1 MWIWKNR
8 AEIDVTEWDKYLHY
22 SSSQQIEL
30 SSWYLDIV
38 AQHWGAFYHNASGA
52 RIPVAYHT
60 KWIFIKQVYRPAFI
74 QQMNIISQN
83 TLDVKDRLKL
93 IQTIK
98 QKFPC
103 GQFNSGLTITDSKI
117 RKNYVLSLI
126 SYNQQGV
133 QLFSAHHRKE
143 IVLAS
148 SKNLNIQ
155 LSNQIEVFI
164 DHYQTFSLS
173 KLGHSGIEKHL
184 LEQLILSSL
193 NKENGILLMVFDES
207 NQPLAGAFFLSY
219 KRRLVYLMSY
229 TNPEAKKKNAMYGLL
244 KYVFDHYKDTHD
256 VFDFEG
262 SDIPGIQ
269 FFFEGFGAT
278 LQNYSEWI
286 WRDHFMCK
294 LYHRFRIG

>member
-8 AEIDVTEWDKYLHY
+8 DEIDVIEWDKYLQH

-38 AQHWGAFYHNASGA
+38 AQHWGAFYHKASGA
-52 RIPVAYHT
+52 RIPVVYHT
-60 KWIFIKQVYRPAFI
+60 KWIFINQVYRPSFI

-83 TLDVKDRLKL
+83 TLEVTHKLNL
-93 IQTIK
+93 IQLIT

-117 RKNYVLSLI
+117 RKNYVLSLF

-143 IVLAS
+143 IVIAS

-184 LEQLILSSL
+184 LEQLISSSL
-193 NKENGILLMVFDES
+193 NKENGILVMVFDEF
-207 NQPLAGAFFLSY
+207 NQLLAGAFFLSY

-229 TNPEAKKKNAMYGLL
+229 TNPEGKKKNAMYGLL

-278 LQNYSEWI
+278 LQIYSEWI

-294 LYHRFRIG
+294 LYHCFRIG